1 MALEVGKFY
10 VDEVVLG
17 ADTRLDGRTLV
28 VSRDAVRALALR
40 EAAVAD
46 LRIDVAAPGDATRI
60 IHVLDA
66 VPATVKV
73 KGPGGVFPGF
83 LAEPVPSGRGR
94 LHRVENLAVLTCA
107 ELPWGGGGLF
117 VAREAV
123 IDMSGPAQALS
134 PFGAMF
140 NVVLNVRL
148 APDALPTDQ
157 EAVVRRVGLGVAA
170 HVGRALAD
178 AVPVDVVAHGR
189 PELPDLPRIVYIHQ
203 VHSQGLYARTFLYG
217 QDLDTLLPTP
227 LDPNGLLE
235 GALVSGCYLY
245 AAYKTPTWLHCRN
258 PVVEQLCAGHGRD
271 HVFAG
276 MVLSRG
282 FHYTTLEKQRS
293 ASYAAHVAHLLRADG
308 VVLTWDGSG
317 NSATDA
323 MLTLQACERL
333 GIKGLHRPIAAGQ
346 RARGGCAGQHGQQ
359 RARHAPAAHV
369 ARHRGRQP
377 APASGAGGRA
387 RAGRRTAGAGNA
399 GRGVLRRG
407 SDRLRPAGWSGVLRR
422 QVVELQGKTAI
433 ITVQFPPGPAA
444 QPDGP
449 RRCGGV
455 VDEVR
460 A

>member
-333 GIKGLHRPIAAGQ
+333 GIKAAAIAYEMGPEDSTDPLLLDSVPEADALVSTGSSGRGMLLPRMSRVIGGDSLRLRPELGGVRAPAEGPLELETLDEVYCAAGQ
-346 RARGGCAGQHGQQ
+346 IGFGRLAG
-359 RARHAPAAHV
+359 V
-369 ARHRGRQP
+369 AY
-377 APASGAGGRA
+377 
-387 RAGRRTAGAGNA
+387 
-399 GRGVLRRG
+399 
-407 SDRLRPAGWSGVLRR
+407 
-422 QVVELQGKTAI
+422 
-433 ITVQFPPGPAA
+433 
-444 QPDGP
+444 
-449 RRCGGV
+449 
-455 VDEVR
+455 
-460 A
+460 